1 MDRDEAL
8 ELLRS
13 QHAFPGPY
21 RFRAVVRAGES
32 AGVVTAVSAAT
43 EQVTDVEEAP
53 SRKGTYVNNRKIII
67 LIRASIILSS
77 EWEPELI
84 PDDFETIMLEGR

>member
-21 RFRAVVRAGES
+21 RFRAVERAGES

-53 SRKGTYVNNRKIII
+53 SRKGTYVSLRVTARVRTAEEVLDVYEVLGRLEQVIT
-67 LIRASIILSS
+67 
-77 EWEPELI
+77 
-84 PDDFETIMLEGR
+84 TI

>member
-53 SRKGTYVNNRKIII
+53 SRKGTYVSLRVTARVRTAEEVLDVYEVLGRLEQVIT
-67 LIRASIILSS
+67 
-77 EWEPELI
+77 
-84 PDDFETIMLEGR
+84 TI

>member
-8 ELLRS
+8 GLLRS

-53 SRKGTYVNNRKIII
+53 SRKGTYVSLRVTARVRTAEEVLDVYEVLGRLEQVIT
-67 LIRASIILSS
+67 
-77 EWEPELI
+77 
-84 PDDFETIMLEGR
+84 TI